1 MPGTIKASEQNV
13 EKIFCNDYLFE
24 IPVFQRPYAWTTDE
38 VDELLDDLLFAMRR
52 DDNEAY
58 FLRGCLKMGK
68 AGQSAQGEAGHCDVN
83 PSFGGFTQRFV
94 VLAQPSLQVQ
104 PTKGAFHDPPPRQ
117 HLKSM
122 LLWWTP
128 HQLQGPAAHRPGPLY
143 QFAAVGP
150 ISPDQL

>member
-58 FLRGCLKMGK
+58 FLNR
-68 AGQSAQGEAGHCDVN
+68 SQGEIYI
-83 PSFGGFTQRFV
+83 GGEEEIG
-94 VLAQPSLQVQ
+94 L
-104 PTKGAFHDPPPRQ
+104 GA
-117 HLKSM
+117 
-122 LLWWTP
+122 
-128 HQLQGPAAHRPGPLY
+128 AN
-143 QFAAVGP
+143 
-150 ISPDQL
+150 